1 MRITEDVDIPDKL
14 IDAASD
20 GSLVLFIGAGV
31 SLNQPSGL
39 PLFGGLAERLANLQG
54 VAFDKSVPPDA
65 FVGRLC
71 DAAPVVREQ
80 ARAIISAPLSRPNGG
95 HRAIVRLAK
104 ASAVFRIVTTN
115 YDEHLNKAATD
126 AGIEVGDVYHGPAVP
141 LGRDFTGVVYL
152 HGRASRP
159 ASEMVLTDDDFGRAY
174 LTDGWARSFVQ
185 DLFMNRTVLF
195 VGYSHGDS
203 VMKYLAR
210 GLPPTTS
217 RFALTEIPEDPKWKD
232 LGISPVSYPAKGDH
246 AALTAVLDAWA
257 SRLEMG
263 HLDHRDRVKEIVGS
277 PPSKLPVDAD
287 YIAHAVTT
295 PTGARA
301 FADAARGE
309 EWLHWA
315 EEQDIFK
322 DLFTGGTCS
331 SDESRVLASWFVERY
346 VSAPDAADLGIATLA
361 RLGPIVCHEL
371 MRDMGRAIYFLG
383 KESPELAR
391 KWSTV
396 ITCALDTHPSGPS
409 EMWLSADGVISGQSA
424 LAYLRRA
431 TRPRLQLSEEKP
443 WFIAEAST
451 EAIPVKGNITWSS
464 TKSEVEQLWQSVRE
478 ELADHSTSVL
488 QVFEQALRDA
498 HEIVS
503 LFNGDAHWD
512 SWSFRRSAI
521 EPHSQDDF
529 RDYESTLID
538 GLRDA
543 GTLIAPKDRSLVG
556 RWLSD
561 RHALFRRLGIH
572 LLTEDADLRSE
583 GKLRVLLEGQHLFDH
598 QLKHECYRLLAVIA
612 VDLDAVHRKML
623 LDSILVGPPE
633 FEDDPV
639 LHQRVIFDLLEWLSR
654 HVQDWEELETELAKI
669 RADRPRIGVRDHPDF
684 DHWMESGTWGGALPF
699 DVNEFI
705 ELIRSEGASEAIRQ
719 LDSRDYSERNFDEPT
734 WDDAC
739 SLVRQVVA
747 NRPELG
753 QALLQA
759 SSISGTPDR
768 RHDLIASAIRGL
780 SDADLSDATIRDAVQ
795 EINPFAGD
803 VAFARPISEFCL
815 SKVTKTEKR
824 ESETLEDLDNLASSI
839 WTSHAGAFES
849 NESEDWLMLGL
860 NRWPGFLAQYWVN
873 RIRLRWRANA
883 DNWHGLLDKERDVI
897 SAMLDMQ
904 TVASKPVLAIL
915 AHDLYFLFAA
925 DPEFTAEV
933 LFPVFDVDLSD
944 RAIHA
949 WESYIYQARATDSLL
964 DAGFWDLLQKA
975 HQVIKDTEN
984 KRGESQYWWLLAS
997 ICVRSQANAVNRHQ
1011 LVNRLADQ
1019 KTPALLVSLIDALA
1033 DVLGDVEDSETSEP
1047 SEANVAWDAWIRET
1061 VHRRNALP
1069 PGVQMSA
1076 EKAAWGDLALRLGA
1090 AMPEALTLCDSA
1102 PGPLGSRTTF
1112 KNVRNPMLYTH
1123 ADLVVKAVTHRIEV
1137 TPLNPD
1143 WHIEY
1148 ELGELTTR
1156 LSGSPV
1162 TGELLR
1168 QMAERAMSIGV
1179 HNAATWLR

>member
-1 MRITEDVDIPDKL
+1 MRLTEDVDIPDKL

-20 GSLVLFIGAGV
+20 GSLVLFVGAGV

-39 PLFGGLAERLANLQG
+39 PLFGGLAERLAELQG
-54 VAFDKSVPPDA
+54 VIFDKSVPPDA

-80 ARAIISAPLSRPNGG
+80 ARAIISASASRPNGG

-126 AGIEVGDVYHGPAVP
+126 ASIDVGDVYHGPAVP

-152 HGRASRP
+152 HGKASRP

-185 DLFMNRTVLF
+185 DLFLNRTVLF

-217 RFALTEIPEDPKWKD
+217 RFALTEIPDDPKWKD
-232 LGISPVSYPAKGDH
+232 LGITPVSYPDKDDH

-263 HLDHRDRVKEIVGS
+263 HLDHRDRVKEIAGS
-277 PPSKLPVDAD
+277 PPPKLPVDAD

-295 PTGARA
+295 PTGVRA

-309 EWLHWA
+309 KWLRWA

-322 DLFTGGTCS
+322 DLFTGGTSS
-331 SDESRVLASWFVERY
+331 SDESRVLSSWFVERY
-346 VSAPDAADLGIATLA
+346 VSDPDAADLGMATLA
-361 RLGPIVCHEL
+361 RLGPIVCEEL
-371 MRDMGRAIYFLG
+371 KHGMGRAIYFLG
-383 KESPELAR
+383 KESPEVAR
-391 KWSTV
+391 KWSIV
-396 ITCALDTHPSGPS
+396 ITCALNTHSSGPT

-443 WFIAEAST
+443 WFTAESST
-451 EAIPVKGNITWSS
+451 ESVPVKGNITWSS
-464 TKSEVEQLWQSVRE
+464 TKSEVEQLWQAVRD
-478 ELADHSTSVL
+478 ELADHSTSIL
-488 QVFEQALRDA
+488 QIFEQSLRDA

-503 LFNGDAHWD
+503 VFNGDAHWD

-521 EPHSQDDF
+521 EPHSQDGF

-543 GTLIAPKDRSLVG
+543 GTLIALKDRSLVG

-572 LLTEDADLRSE
+572 LLTEDADLPSAE
-583 GKLRVLLEGQHLFDH
+583 KLRALLKGQHLFDYH
-598 QLKHECYRLLAVIA
+598 LKHECYRLLAVIA
-612 VDLDAVHRKML
+612 TDLDVVDRKML
-623 LDSILVGPPE
+623 LDCILVGPPE

-654 HVQDWEELETELAKI
+654 HVQGWEELESELAKI
-669 RADRPRIGVRDHPDF
+669 RADRPRIGVREHPDF

-699 DVNEFI
+699 DVDQFV
-705 ELIRSEGASEAIRQ
+705 ELINSEGASEAIGQ
-719 LDSRDYSERNFDEPT
+719 LGSRDYSERNFEEPT

-747 NRPELG
+747 NRPDLG
-753 QALLQA
+753 QGLLHA
-759 SSISGTPDR
+759 SNSGNPDHR
-768 RHDLIASAIRGL
+768 DDLIASAIRGL
-780 SDADLSDATIRDAVQ
+780 SDADLSDASIRDAVQ
-795 EINPFAGD
+795 EIKPFAGE

-824 ESETLEDLDNLASSI
+824 ESDTLEDLDIVASSI
-839 WTSHAGAFES
+839 WTSHAGAFEA

-883 DNWHGLLDKERDVI
+883 DDWHGLVDKEKGVI
-897 SAMLDMQ
+897 STMLNIQ
-904 TVASKPVLAIL
+904 TDASKPVLAIL

-925 DPEFTAEV
+925 DPDFTAQV

-949 WESYIYQARATDSLL
+949 WESYMYQARATDSLL

-975 HQVIKDTEN
+975 QQVIRDNEN
-984 KRGESQYWWLLAS
+984 KRGESQYWWLVAS
-997 ICVRSQANAVNRHQ
+997 ICVRSRATAVNRHQ
-1011 LVNRLADQ
+1011 LVDRLAGRQPLD
-1019 KTPALLVSLIDALA
+1019 LLVSLIDAVA
-1033 DVLGDVEDSETSEP
+1033 DVLADVEDSES
-1047 SEANVAWDAWIRET
+1047 SEASEAKLAWNAWIREA
-1061 VHRRNALP
+1061 VQRRNARP
-1069 PGVQMSA
+1069 PGVQTSA
-1076 EKAAWGDLALRLGA
+1076 EKAAWGNLALRLGA

-1112 KNVRNPMLYTH
+1112 KDIRNSMLYAH

-1137 TPLNPD
+1137 TPQNPD
-1143 WHIEY
+1143 WHIEH

-1162 TGELLR
+1162 NQGLLR
-1168 QMAERAMSIGV
+1168 QMAERAMSIGI
-1179 HNAATWLR
+1179 HNAASWLR